1 MTLDNQTGN
10 MATTMQANYAG
21 WFHHQQRLMMGDAA
35 AAAAYH
41 GMYDA
46 YGMPP
51 HPHIMNPST
60 SPHHMEA
67 QDNRQ
72 PSRKSEQRIR
82 RPMNAFMVWAK
93 DERKKMA
100 DENPDVHNADLS
112 KMLGKYLADI
122 AVNIANKNA
131 GPMVKDFMGFAV
143 SRYVFALRC
152 GLLQYPVQTTK
163 MLCTIPTWILIQL
176 PVLFLS
182 IHFLLTQLT
191 TRILRRSRLWCPRDE
206 W

>member
-1 MTLDNQTGN
+1 

-112 KMLGKYLADI
+112 KMLGEYFADI

-131 GPMVKDFMGFAV
+131 GPVVKYFMGFAV

-163 MLCTIPTWILIQL
+163 ILCTIPTWILIQL
-176 PVLFLS
+176 PVLFFIDTFFTDPIDDQDLKGEAASGALVTSGDLS
-182 IHFLLTQLT
+182 
-191 TRILRRSRLWCPRDE
+191 
-206 W
+206 

>member
-1 MTLDNQTGN
+1 

-112 KMLGKYLADI
+112 KMLGEYFADI

-131 GPMVKDFMGFAV
+131 GLMVKYFMGFAV

-163 MLCTIPTWILIQL
+163 IALHNTNMDIDTITCIVFIDTFFTDPTNDQDFEEKPPL
-176 PVLFLS
+176 VHS
-182 IHFLLTQLT
+182 
-191 TRILRRSRLWCPRDE
+191 
-206 W
+206 

>member
-1 MTLDNQTGN
+1 MPCQKHIQTVHNIQQEHTYTYILVCFYRVDVPHFAVYGTTFAVGMTLDNQTGN

-112 KMLGKYLADI
+112 KMLGKYFVISL
-122 AVNIANKNA
+122 
-131 GPMVKDFMGFAV
+131 
-143 SRYVFALRC
+143 
-152 GLLQYPVQTTK
+152 
-163 MLCTIPTWILIQL
+163 
-176 PVLFLS
+176 
-182 IHFLLTQLT
+182 
-191 TRILRRSRLWCPRDE
+191 
-206 W
+206 